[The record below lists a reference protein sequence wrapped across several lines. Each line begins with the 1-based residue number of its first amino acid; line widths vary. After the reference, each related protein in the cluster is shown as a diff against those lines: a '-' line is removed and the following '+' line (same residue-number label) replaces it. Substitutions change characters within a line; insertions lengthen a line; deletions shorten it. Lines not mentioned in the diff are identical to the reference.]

1 MKTKLVI
8 KLILVFSFFL
18 GFTLQ
23 IPNVQATQYI
33 KPQEFKI
40 TGPTRVVAGKY
51 FTINLSSD
59 TKISAT
65 CHSGDYSKGFAVLNR
80 FKFNGYKLK
89 IKMLPI
95 SPGAGKIHITCTGKT
110 FSPSGYLELY
120 IAPK

>member
-40 TGPTRVVAGKY
+40 Y
-51 FTINLSSD
+51 L
-59 TKISAT
+59 
-65 CHSGDYSKGFAVLNR
+65 LQ
-80 FKFNGYKLK
+80 LK
-89 IKMLPI
+89 I
-95 SPGAGKIHITCTGKT
+95 ADITLRSLTV
-110 FSPSGYLELY
+110 SNDR
-120 IAPK
+120 